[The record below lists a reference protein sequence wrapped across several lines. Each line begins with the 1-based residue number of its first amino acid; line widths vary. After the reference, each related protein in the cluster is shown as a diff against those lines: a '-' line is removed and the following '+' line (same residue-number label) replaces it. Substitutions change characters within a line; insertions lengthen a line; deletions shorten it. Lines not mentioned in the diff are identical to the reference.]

1 MTLGERIKECRQQAG
16 MSQEK
21 AAELVGVSRQ
31 AVTKWESGQTAPS
44 TENLFRLAEV
54 LNVPVERLLE
64 QEGETVE
71 GESVVEQVYTLFR
84 AEEDRRAQ
92 AEQARLRRRRADR
105 LTALGVAAGFAAVYL
120 LGRFL
125 FVTWGSETS
134 LSAWLFEASPYVYT
148 YNAQWAYPFS
158 WLVGNGLYWWSML
171 ISALPAVWGRRRFSL
186 AASAGALVGLLGG
199 TLFGRVPEPMIPDH
213 NHYGW
218 LIWGVC
224 FLLGI
229 AAGIVWEWWSVRRRK
244 RKEA

>member
-92 AEQARLRRRRADR
+92 AEQARLRRKRADR

-125 FVTWGSETS
+125 FVT
-134 LSAWLFEASPYVYT
+134 
-148 YNAQWAYPFS
+148 
-158 WLVGNGLYWWSML
+158 
-171 ISALPAVWGRRRFSL
+171 
-186 AASAGALVGLLGG
+186 
-199 TLFGRVPEPMIPDH
+199 
-213 NHYGW
+213 
-218 LIWGVC
+218 
-224 FLLGI
+224 
-229 AAGIVWEWWSVRRRK
+229 
-244 RKEA
+244 